1 MNMNRIVGKCIRL
14 LIDLLL
20 ETLIYLFFV
29 NNWIDKEMSIRFKEV
44 KRNDVGIFLEELIM
58 GYELTLIGCDWYCFD
73 IVQGIC

>member
-1 MNMNRIVGKCIRL
+1 
-14 LIDLLL
+14 
-20 ETLIYLFFV
+20 
-29 NNWIDKEMSIRFKEV
+29 MSIRFKEV